1 MTEAVVEVF
10 CKKGVLKNFAKF
22 TRKHLCQSPFCY
34 TLIKNY
40 VYICHKL
47 LFFISSVSELC
58 FLCLCN
64 TRIYTLVAVA

>member
-10 CKKGVLKNFAKF
+10 CKKGVLKNFV
-22 TRKHLCQSPFCY
+22 CQSPFCY